1 MRKIMIFVSVLLA
14 LFQMYSMVATG
25 GRDKAPTAASVVA
38 VAPRAV
44 LAAASAPNAPQMAPI
59 VGSASPPQSCYRQY
73 QTKFQQC
80 RAGDEACH
88 LNAADQWDL
97 CEATGL
103 WPK

>member
-59 VGSASPPQSCYRQY
+59 VASASPPQS
-73 QTKFQQC
+73 
-80 RAGDEACH
+80 
-88 LNAADQWDL
+88 
-97 CEATGL
+97 
-103 WPK
+103 